1 MLVHIFKIIF
11 NEKKRYIYVF
21 VEQIFIFIILM
32 LSIVSFSS
40 FYKKYNKAGRLDT
53 ENVLML
59 GFTQRGLQG
68 QDLIKANKEV
78 YNLLEHIRK
87 SPHINSVSMSDN
99 FIPYLREDK
108 DYTQWGD
115 SLSVENKKIK
125 AYFKYTDKY
134 AMQVFKLNLIEG
146 RWLDDK
152 KLSDGSLPAV
162 VSKEILEKLNWHS
175 AINKQINFK
184 NNIYTIVGV
193 ISGFK
198 QNVLIKSV
206 PTLIMPINE
215 NNYSNYTE
223 VAIRVNDRI
232 AAEKAIYD
240 LKNKYITNHNVQF
253 INVDLNSKF
262 KTDIINR
269 AGNIYLQGIPT
280 IFLLIFAFIGTLGVF
295 WLNSRKRVKEFALR
309 LAIGSTKNNLMLL
322 VIKESI
328 TISAISMIPGL
339 LLSFFI
345 YEFTAP
351 EIIGIGST
359 IVFMLLFA
367 IFSAW
372 YPAYQVSKI
381 NPAEAIKYE

>member
-1 MLVHIFKIIF
+1 
-11 NEKKRYIYVF
+11 
-21 VEQIFIFIILM
+21 
-32 LSIVSFSS
+32 
-40 FYKKYNKAGRLDT
+40 
-53 ENVLML
+53 
-59 GFTQRGLQG
+59 
-68 QDLIKANKEV
+68 
-78 YNLLEHIRK
+78 
-87 SPHINSVSMSDN
+87 
-99 FIPYLREDK
+99 
-108 DYTQWGD
+108 
-115 SLSVENKKIK
+115 
-125 AYFKYTDKY
+125 
-134 AMQVFKLNLIEG
+134 MQVFKLNLIEG

-372 YPAYQVSKI
+372 YPAYPVSKI